1 MNKTNRTFRV
11 LAVATGLTAC
21 AVMPALAAELKPG
34 DMITAANIDKV
45 KSDTFEGKTIGSLLT
60 EKLEWQIRNWG
71 LSIKLRKH
79 EEVPTNARDEEA
91 TRKYAAEVKFDP
103 ATNEV
108 TGYKAGL
115 PFPSVDMNDP
125 KAGYK
130 LLYNYYYQNTIG
142 HQFDDAYTFALIDG
156 EKGLERVQR
165 WTTTR
170 YTMKNQ
176 AAKANPVEGDGTM
189 VSKTLLYARAP
200 FDIKGLG
207 TFSIRHDSPQF
218 DDNWAYIKSVRRTR
232 RLSGGSWMDT
242 MVGDQLQD
250 EYDIWNA
257 RPSWYPEIKVVGKR
271 WVLAVV
277 HTPLPVVAED
287 KKDSL
292 DEFPRVDLKNKPFW
306 NPVAE
311 WEPREVY
318 VLEATPPEAHPY
330 GKKVLYM
337 ETKFPRFYMG
347 EYYDKT
353 GQFWK
358 FQQVLTAPWKG
369 DDGYIGLPPWQGH
382 TIDFK
387 RKHAT
392 LYFGHPEMRINR
404 AGVKSDDVTLGV
416 LEAAGK

>member
-1 MNKTNRTFRV
+1 MKSTRIPFPCA
-11 LAVATGLTAC
+11 LAVTTLSLIGLPA
-21 AVMPALAAELKPG
+21 ALAGELRPG
-34 DMITAANIDKV
+34 DVINAANIDKV
-45 KSDTFEGKTIGSLLT
+45 KNDTFEGKTLASLLT
-60 EKLEWQIRNWG
+60 DKLEWQIRNWN

-79 EEVPTNARDEEA
+79 EEIPVNARDTE
-91 TRKYAAEVKFDP
+91 TTKKYASQVKFDS

-108 TGYKAGL
+108 SGYIAGT
-115 PFPSVDMNDP
+115 PFPNVEANDP
-125 KAGYK
+125 KAAYK
-130 LLYNYYYQNTIG
+130 LLYNYYYQGTTG
-142 HQFDDAYTFALIDG
+142 HEFDGPYTFALVDG
-156 EKGLERVQR
+156 EKGLERIQR

-170 YTMKNQ
+170 YMMKNQ
-176 AAKANPVEGDGTM
+176 SAKASPVEGDGKM
-189 VSKTLLYARAP
+189 VSKTLLYAKAP
-200 FDIKGLG
+200 YDIRGLG
-207 TFSIRHDSPQF
+207 TFSIRHDSPQLE
-218 DDNWAYIKSVRRTR
+218 DNWAYIKSVRRTR

-242 MVGDQLQD
+242 MVGDQLND

-257 RPSWYPEIKVVGKR
+257 RPSWYPEVKLVGKR
-271 WVLAVV
+271 WVLAIV
-277 HTPLPVVAED
+277 HSALPIVEES
-287 KKDSL
+287 KKDSI

-318 VLEATPPEAHPY
+318 VIEATPPQVHPY

-337 ETKFPRFYMG
+337 ETKFPRFYMA

-358 FQQVLTAPWKG
+358 FQQVLTSPLKG
-369 DDGYIGLPPWQGH
+369 DDGYVGLPPWQGH

-392 LYFGHPEMRINR
+392 IYFGHTNLKINR
-404 AGVKSDDVTLGV
+404 AGFKSDDVTLGV

>member
-1 MNKTNRTFRV
+1 MNAFQRTSGYLM
-11 LAVATGLTAC
+11 LATCLAGVSLPTW
-21 AVMPALAAELKPG
+21 AAELKPG
-34 DMITAANIDKV
+34 DLINAANIDKV
-45 KSDTFEGKTIGSLLT
+45 KNDTFEGKTIASMLT
-60 EKLEWQIRNWG
+60 DKLEWQIRNWG
-71 LSIKLRKH
+71 LVIKLRH
-79 EEVPTNARDEEA
+79 SEEMPINKRDVDA
-91 TRKYAAEVKFDP
+91 TEKYAKDVKFDP

-108 TGYKAGL
+108 TGYKAGR
-115 PFPSVDMNDP
+115 PFPVIDMNDP

-130 LLYNYYYQNTIG
+130 LVYNYYYQNTIG
-142 HQFDDAYTFALIDG
+142 HEFDAPVDFMMIDG
-156 EKGLERVQR
+156 EKGQERLQR

-170 YTMKNQ
+170 YMMKNQ
-176 AAKANPVEGDGTM
+176 AAKANPVEGDGSIL
-189 VSKTLLYARAP
+189 SKTLLYAVAP

-207 TFSIRHDSPQF
+207 TFSIRYDSPQLE
-218 DDNWAYIKSVRRTR
+218 DNWAYIKSVRRTR

-250 EYDIWNA
+250 EYDLWNA
-257 RPSWYPEIKVVGKR
+257 RPSWYPEIKLVGKR
-271 WVLAVV
+271 WILAVL
-277 HTPLPVVAED
+277 HTPLPVQD
-287 KKDSL
+287 DSKKDTI
-292 DEFPRVDLKNKPFW
+292 DEYPRIDIKNKPFW
-306 NPVAE
+306 NPIAE

-318 VLEATPPEAHPY
+318 VIEATPPQVHPY

-358 FQQVLTAPWKG
+358 FQQVLSAPTKG
-369 DDGYIGLPPWQGH
+369 DDGYIGLPPYQGH

-392 LYFGHPEMRINR
+392 VYFLHPSVRINR
-404 AGVKSDDVTLGV
+404 AGIKSEDVTLGV